1 MSVALLTIGIIFI
14 GYYIALLLY
23 TRNLKSSFTWVWA
36 AVGAALILLSR
47 YFAYMKARG
56 ESVPARVLVPL
67 EIIFLGFA
75 ISFVIVEA
83 VVMKASYQDRSFR
96 ALAYLI
102 VLGAQVRGERITK
115 CLRKRLD
122 TAHDYWEECP
132 TAKIIVTVRG
142 GAEEARFTKRRGD
155 ETLSV

>member
-122 TAHDYWEECP
+122 TAHAP
-132 TAKIIVTVRG
+132 
-142 GAEEARFTKRRGD
+142 
-155 ETLSV
+155 